1 MLRKDRLP
9 RKKGFCTICGE
20 KLPFFKKD
28 WFLEWHDETGACKEC
43 VLEIRERIKDKPTES
58 RDLKSDL

>member
-1 MLRKDRLP
+1 MIKKDRLS
-9 RKKGFCTICGE
+9 RKKGFCTICGG

-43 VLEIRERIKDKPTES
+43 VLGIRERIKKPRQS
-58 RDLKSDL
+58 